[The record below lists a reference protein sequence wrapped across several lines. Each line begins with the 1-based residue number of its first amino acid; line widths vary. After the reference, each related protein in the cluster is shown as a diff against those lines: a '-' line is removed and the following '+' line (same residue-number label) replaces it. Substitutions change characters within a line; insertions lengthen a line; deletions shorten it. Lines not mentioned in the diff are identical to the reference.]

1 MNRPHVRPRVALRF
15 PHDPTQLA
23 VLLEQRLAA
32 NPRLEGRV
40 RQQAVLVWM
49 APAHRSWWSPCL
61 ELTSK
66 PDGEGTRLAGHYS
79 AEPQLMTLMVFG
91 TILLGF
97 LAVLSGCW
105 CLVQYQNGES
115 PHCGIGTAAA
125 IGGVVAIYGAN
136 RLGQRWAASQMHEL
150 AALLQ
155 DLGAV
160 EVDEALAFTNG

>member
-1 MNRPHVRPRVALRF
+1 MDRPHVRPRVSLRV
-15 PHDPTQLA
+15 PQDPTALA

-61 ELTSK
+61 ELAIR
-66 PDGEGTRLAGHYS
+66 PDGEGTRLVGHYS
-79 AEPQLMTLMVFG
+79 AEPQLMTAMVFA

-97 LAVLSGCW
+97 LALLSGCW
-105 CLVQYQNGES
+105 SLVQFQNGES
-115 PHCGIGTAAA
+115 PHCSFGTVAAL
-125 IGGVVAIYGAN
+125 GGVAAIYGMN
-136 RLGQRWAASQMHEL
+136 RVGQRWAMSQMHEV

-160 EVDEALAFTNG
+160 EVDEALAFS